1 MKNNYAIILSILT
14 VFILIALKVFNNIQK
29 KNNNKAFYNI
39 SFNEGIELNQIEIIS
54 SKKIDLIEKN
64 NNLKSVL
71 NDNENKDYIYR
82 LVFEDKIELQ
92 NFKTNA
98 FNDLLSKNDDI
109 LEQQFSSCIKEI
121 EREIVRKSILEK
133 SERIDGRNLDKVRDI
148 SCEVGVFDNVHGS
161 ALFIRGETQALVFT
175 TLGTSQ
181 DEQILDRIDGEFRE
195 KFMLHYNF
203 PPYSV
208 NEVGRIGSTGRR
220 EIGHG
225 KLAWRALNPILSQ
238 IEDIRIQSV

>member
-1 MKNNYAIILSILT
+1 MDDLISVIIMLLSGYAIRYALIFSGQMWAKSFAQTVSFFILPIITFVITKTIYGNIALSLGMIGALSIVRFRHPVKSALELIIYFDLITIGIAASVKNNYAIILSILT

-92 NFKTNA
+92 NFKN
-98 FNDLLSKNDDI
+98 
-109 LEQQFSSCIKEI
+109 EI
-121 EREIVRKSILEK
+121 EN
-133 SERIDGRNLDKVRDI
+133 IDGLKK
-148 SCEVGVFDNVHGS
+148 
-161 ALFIRGETQALVFT
+161 
-175 TLGTSQ
+175 
-181 DEQILDRIDGEFRE
+181 IDVS
-195 KFMLHYNF
+195 Y
-203 PPYSV
+203 
-208 NEVGRIGSTGRR
+208 I
-220 EIGHG
+220 
-225 KLAWRALNPILSQ
+225 
-238 IEDIRIQSV
+238 